1 LFAKGHPQVEGIVFW
16 ASYPADDS
24 LKNSDLKMLSI
35 YGTNDMAGMAK
46 FDETK
51 SLLTADAKYVVMD
64 GGNHAQFGD
73 YGPQPG
79 DNAATISRA
88 DQQAQ
93 VVSSVVSF
101 LASFVK

>member
-1 LFAKGHPQVEGIVFW
+1 MI
-16 ASYPADDS
+16 
-24 LKNSDLKMLSI
+24 SI
-35 YGTNDMAGMAK
+35 YGTEDMAGMGK

-51 SLLTADAKYVVMD
+51 TFLTADAQYVVID

-93 VVSSVVSF
+93 VIRATSEF
-101 LASFVK
+101 LKELGR

>member
-1 LFAKGHPQVEGIVFW
+1 MI
-16 ASYPADDS
+16 
-24 LKNSDLKMLSI
+24 SI
-35 YGTNDMAGMAK
+35 YGTEDMAGMGK

-51 SLLTADAKYVVMD
+51 PFLTADAQYVVID

-79 DNAATISRA
+79 DNAAMISRA

-93 VVSSVVSF
+93 VTQATSDF
-101 LASFVK
+101 LKELGK

>member
-1 LFAKGHPQVEGIVFW
+1 
-16 ASYPADDS
+16 
-24 LKNSDLKMLSI
+24 
-35 YGTNDMAGMAK
+35 MAK

-51 SLLTADAKYVVMD
+51 VLLPSDAKYVVID

-73 YGPQPG
+73 YGLQPG

-93 VVSSVVSF
+93 VVDATVEF
-101 LASFVK
+101 LKELGK